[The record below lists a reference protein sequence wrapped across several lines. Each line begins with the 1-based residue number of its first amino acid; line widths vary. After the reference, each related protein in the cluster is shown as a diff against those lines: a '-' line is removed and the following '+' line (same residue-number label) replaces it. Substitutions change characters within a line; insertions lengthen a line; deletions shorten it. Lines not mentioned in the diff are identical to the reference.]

1 MRKIV
6 ALFFAFLV
14 LSSLSASVS
23 LSVDLASLDF
33 LWKEDLRIDAEC
45 SFDYDN
51 IRITIPIRYGLS
63 EDKYLNLLE
72 SGILVGVFPFEN
84 LGLMVEASLFK
95 LGYFWGLASP
105 TDRLV
110 LLSEGSIGWNG
121 NIGMLHICPRL
132 TFRSLLSISGE
143 GAEAMKRISQ
153 FDGLR
158 LSLAM
163 GVNLG
168 EINN

>member
-1 MRKIV
+1 
-6 ALFFAFLV
+6 
-14 LSSLSASVS
+14 
-23 LSVDLASLDF
+23 
-33 LWKEDLRIDAEC
+33 
-45 SFDYDN
+45 
-51 IRITIPIRYGLS
+51 
-63 EDKYLNLLE
+63 
-72 SGILVGVFPFEN
+72 
-84 LGLMVEASLFK
+84 
-95 LGYFWGLASP
+95 GYFWGLASP

>member
-1 MRKIV
+1 M
-6 ALFFAFLV
+6 
-14 LSSLSASVS
+14 
-23 LSVDLASLDF
+23 
-33 LWKEDLRIDAEC
+33 
-45 SFDYDN
+45 
-51 IRITIPIRYGLS
+51 
-63 EDKYLNLLE
+63 
-72 SGILVGVFPFEN
+72 GVFPFEN

-121 NIGMLHICPRL
+121 NIGILHICPRL

>member
-1 MRKIV
+1 M
-6 ALFFAFLV
+6 ALFFAFLI

-121 NIGMLHICPRL
+121 NIGMLPSYLPLPTIHIRGRGGSHE
-132 TFRSLLSISGE
+132 TNQSVRWS
-143 GAEAMKRISQ
+143 EA
-153 FDGLR
+153 
-158 LSLAM
+158 LA
-163 GVNLG
+163 GNG
-168 EINN
+168 SKSRRNK

>member
-1 MRKIV
+1 M
-6 ALFFAFLV
+6 ALFFVFLS
-14 LSSLSASVS
+14 LSSLYASVS

-45 SFDYDN
+45 SFDYYN

-63 EDKYLNLLE
+63 DDKYLNLLE

-121 NIGMLHICPRL
+121 NIGMLHISPRL

-153 FDGLR
+153 FDGVR